1 MRRKHSLESSYSAQ
15 KDRLNTQGAL
25 ISAGFK
31 VSTTIRPD
39 ETMERDRNDRDDM
52 SSVNKTDIDGELSRF
67 STLRKSY
74 SQEDLS
80 EWTDAERRIGELTL
94 SEARSVGGTLPASTG
109 RAASS
114 TRMTHQEANTMA
126 ERDLGSTFLLPH
138 VHLYKPDLTSDVS
151 EFDSL

>member
-1 MRRKHSLESSYSAQ
+1 MASRKQSLELSSEAKLISYLESGATANNDEMMRRKHSMESSYSAP
-15 KDRLNTQGAL
+15 KDRHSGNKQVKKNYRNGLMPN
-25 ISAGFK
+25 
-31 VSTTIRPD
+31 D
-39 ETMERDRNDRDDM
+39 E
-52 SSVNKTDIDGELSRF
+52 
-67 STLRKSY
+67 
-74 SQEDLS
+74 S
-80 EWTDAERRIGELTL
+80 ENCKTL

-114 TRMTHQEANTMA
+114 TRLTHQEANTMA

>member
-1 MRRKHSLESSYSAQ
+1 MRRKHSMESSYSAM
-15 KDRLNTQGAL
+15 KERHNKQGAL
-25 ISAGFK
+25 VSAGFK

-39 ETMERDRNDRDDM
+39 EQPKDDRDDL
-52 SSVNKTDIDGELSRF
+52 SSVHKDIDDMRF
-67 STLRKSY
+67 DSLRKSY

-114 TRMTHQEANTMA
+114 TRLTHQEAHTMA